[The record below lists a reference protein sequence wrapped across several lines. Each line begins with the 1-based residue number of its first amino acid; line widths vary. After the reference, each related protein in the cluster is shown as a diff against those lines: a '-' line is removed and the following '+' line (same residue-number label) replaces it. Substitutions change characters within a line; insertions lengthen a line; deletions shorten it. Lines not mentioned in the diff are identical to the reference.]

1 MDQPFMLVTPHSN
14 RRNRNA
20 ALILAGIIGLL
31 LSVIGYFNHYFFVA
45 LPVAFAVFWLARRRT
60 KRRVAVIEAPFPE
73 VWEHVL
79 QSDVDFYLA
88 LDESQKERF
97 QNLVKVFLDEVPI
110 TGVRTDVDEQCRVLV
125 AASAVIPIFGF
136 DDWEYSR
143 LGEILIY
150 PGAFDD
156 DYKTDGGGDQNTL
169 GMIGVNHLSGVM
181 ILSKPALIAGFANS
195 QDKRNV
201 GIHEFAHL
209 VDKADGAVDGIP
221 ASIPGNVVRPWI
233 EWVGGELRRPVER
246 NEHIDDYAF
255 TNEAEYFAVLTEYF
269 FEAPEVL
276 AQRAPE
282 TYTMM
287 EAMYRQ
293 NTRALLS
300 RSFLRRPK
308 RVGRNSP
315 CPCDSGKKY
324 KRCCRLRRMKGLP
337 VARPGTK
344 AHD

>member
-1 MDQPFMLVTPHSN
+1 MLVTPHSN
-14 RRNRNA
+14 RRNRNT

-31 LSVIGYFNHYFFVA
+31 IIAIGCFNHYFFGA
-45 LPVAFAVFWLARRRT
+45 LPVTLAVYWFARRRT
-60 KRRVAVIEAPFPE
+60 KRRVTVIAAPFPE
-73 VWEHVL
+73 GWEFIL
-79 QSDVDFYLA
+79 QSHVDFYLA

-150 PGAFDD
+150 PSAFDD
-156 DYKTDGGGDQNTL
+156 GYQTDGGDDQNTL

-209 VDKADGAVDGIP
+209 VDMADGAVDGLP
-221 ASIPGNVVRPWI
+221 AGIPGNVVRPWI
-233 EWVGGELRRPVER
+233 EWVGGELKRPVDN

-276 AQRAPE
+276 SQRAPE
-282 TYTMM
+282 TYQMM
-287 EAMYRQ
+287 QAMYRQ

-315 CPCDSGKKY
+315 CPCGSEKKY

-337 VARPGTK
+337 MAKPS
-344 AHD
+344 